1 MSIESSSRDPG
12 QLNRETRQLWELKA
26 NFWDERMGE
35 GNRFQRVLVG
45 PASERLLGI
54 RRGEVALDLA
64 CGNGVM
70 SRRLA
75 RLGAT
80 VVAIDFSAT
89 LLERARARTTEH
101 ADRVEYVLAD
111 ATDEAQLLALG
122 EERFDAAVCNMA
134 LHDIADI
141 GPLLRALPRLLR
153 PGGRFVFSV
162 PHPAFNFPAGSKLAL
177 EEEDR
182 EGGLVEVRSVKVSNY
197 LRVPPAKGAGMPG
210 EPVPHYYFHRPLHVL
225 LGACFAAG
233 FALDGLE
240 EPAFGPEDQAGRPLG
255 WASFK
260 DIPPI
265 LVARLRPAG
274 TRPGCQDE
282 RDSAGAG

>member
-1 MSIESSSRDPG
+1 MGIESNQTDPR
-12 QLNRETRQLWELKA
+12 QLNRETQDLWERKA
-26 NFWDERMGE
+26 RFWDERMGE
-35 GNRFQRVLVG
+35 GNRFQETLVG
-45 PASERLLGI
+45 PASERQLGV
-54 RRGEVALDLA
+54 RPGEVVLDLA

-75 RLGAT
+75 RLGAM
-80 VVAIDFSAT
+80 VVATDFSPT

-141 GPLLRALPRLLR
+141 GPLLRALPRLLK
-153 PGGRFVFSV
+153 PTGRFVFSV
-162 PHPAFNFPAGSKLAL
+162 PHPAFNFPLGSKAAL

-182 EGGLVEVRSVKVSNY
+182 DGELVEVRYVKVSNY
-197 LRVPPAKGAGMPG
+197 LRVSPAKGAGMPG
-210 EPVPHYYFHRPLHVL
+210 EPAPHYYFHRPLHAL
-225 LGACFAAG
+225 LGTCFEGG

-240 EPAFGPEDQAGRPLG
+240 EPAFGPGDEAGRPLG
-255 WASFK
+255 WANFK

-265 LVARLRPAG
+265 LVVRLRPAG
-274 TRPGCQDE
+274 WRQGREEGHED
-282 RDSAGAG
+282 AGVG